1 MALLARQLPPRTVQ
15 RSLALSVAEGI
26 VFALMVGLGET
37 YFLADAIRL
46 SASRLEQGLVVGL
59 PLFVGSLG
67 PLLSLRVLRRSRSR
81 KPLVVAAALAQSLTL
96 FALAWSD
103 ASGRSSP
110 RTLIALASAFAVFG
124 QAGGTAWSSWFGD
137 LVPSERRG
145 RYFALRNRGIYLGTC
160 LGILLAGFLLNH
172 LEAARAQAAA
182 GSGGEGFALIF
193 ALAGLFRLISVGLN
207 AFAVEPAFAGIPARE
222 HVARFLRT
230 PKGIGTRRVL
240 VSSAGFYFM
249 VYLASPYF
257 SPYMLE
263 HLHFSYLEYT
273 FASLAIVAA
282 KVLFLPVW
290 GRLVDQLGARA
301 IFVACALLAAL
312 VPVPWL
318 WSKGLAW
325 VMVAQACSGVSW
337 AGYEL
342 SLFSLVLER
351 TYRRVRPSVFAT
363 QSILNGSAQLLGTVL
378 GAGIAGFFGPDLRW
392 LFAISTAGRL
402 AFTFGL
408 PRFLPRAGNESAVGR
423 REVLLRVIGFRP
435 SGGLLLRPMATQLDE
450 EPDPEGA
457 PPDPDPCPGAG
468 H

>member
-15 RSLALSVAEGI
+15 RSLALSAAEGI

-46 SASRLEQGLVVGL
+46 SASRLQQGLVIGL
-59 PLFVGSLG
+59 PLFAGSLG
-67 PLLSLRVLRRSRSR
+67 SLLSLRVLGRLRSR
-81 KPLVVAAALAQSLTL
+81 KPLVLGAALAQSLTL
-96 FALAWSD
+96 LSLAAMD

-110 RTLIALASAFAVFG
+110 GTLIALASAFAVFG
-124 QAGGTAWSSWFGD
+124 QASGTAWSSWFGD
-137 LVPSERRG
+137 LVPSVRRG

-160 LGILLAGFLLNH
+160 GGILLAGFLLNH
-172 LEAARAQAAA
+172 IEEVRPQAAG
-182 GSGGEGFALIF
+182 GSGGGGFALIF
-193 ALAGLFRLISVGLN
+193 ALAGAFRLVSVVLN
-207 AFAVEPAFAGIPARE
+207 AFAIEPAFAGIPARE

-230 PKGIGTRRVL
+230 PKGIATRRVL
-240 VSSAGFYFM
+240 LSSAGFYFM

-273 FASLAIVAA
+273 FASLSIVAA

-290 GRLVDQLGARA
+290 GRLVDQLGPRA
-301 IFVACALLAAL
+301 IFVSCALLAAL

-325 VMVAQACSGVSW
+325 VMVAQAISGLSW

-342 SLFSLVLER
+342 SLFSLVLDR

-378 GAGIAGFFGPDLRW
+378 GAGIAGLFGSDLRW
-392 LFAISTAGRL
+392 LFAISAAGRL

-408 PRFLPRAGNESAVGR
+408 PRFLPRASHEAAVRR

-435 SGGLLLRPMATQLDE
+435 SGGLLLRPMAAQLDE
-450 EPDPEGA
+450 EPEPPASTPERA
-457 PPDPDPCPGAG
+457 R
-468 H
+468 